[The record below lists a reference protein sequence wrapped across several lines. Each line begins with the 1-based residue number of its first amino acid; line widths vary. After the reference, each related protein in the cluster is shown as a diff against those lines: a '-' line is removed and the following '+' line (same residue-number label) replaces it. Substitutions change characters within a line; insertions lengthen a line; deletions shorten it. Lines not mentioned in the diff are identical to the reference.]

1 MRRIERIVWAVLVL
15 AVCWVLDM
23 SAHERHRGFY
33 ERLFS
38 EQCDA
43 RDYVVEIYRTAW
55 QPGDVQAV
63 GDEDVSIRLPLARE
77 RDDDACDPQQ
87 DVAETS
93 VTKGAQ

>member
-1 MRRIERIVWAVLVL
+1 MRLTERFVWALLVL

-33 ERLFS
+33 ERLFN

-55 QPGDVQAV
+55 APKDEKSAG
-63 GDEDVSIRLPLARE
+63 GEDVSLRLPLARAN
-77 RDDDACDPQQ
+77 DDDACDPLQ
-87 DVAETS
+87 DGAES
-93 VTKGAQ
+93 SITKTAQ

>member
-1 MRRIERIVWAVLVL
+1 MRRIERFALALLVL

-33 ERLFS
+33 ERLFN

-55 QPGDVQAV
+55 TPKDTKAA
-63 GDEDVSIRLPLARE
+63 GDEDVSLRLPLARAN
-77 RDDDACDPQQ
+77 DGDACDPLQ
-87 DVAETS
+87 DGAESSITKVA
-93 VTKGAQ
+93 Q